1 METIL
6 LVSMP
11 GGWELLIMMV
21 VLGIPGIIWLIA
33 LIDCLKSE
41 FKGNQKLIW
50 ILVIILVPF
59 LGSILYLIMGRS
71 DKVK

>member
-1 METIL
+1 MKTIL
-6 LVSMP
+6 LVNMP
-11 GGWELLIMMV
+11 GEWELLIIMI

-50 ILVIILVPF
+50 ILVIILIPF
-59 LGSILYLIMGRS
+59 LGSLLYLIMGRS
-71 DKVK
+71 DKAK

>member
-11 GGWELLIMMV
+11 GEWELLIIMI

-50 ILVIILVPF
+50 ILVIILIPF
-59 LGSILYLIMGRS
+59 LGSLLYLIMGRS
-71 DKVK
+71 DKAK